1 MAQEKILTVKLARLS
16 VTRLTIGPSV
26 SLTSKSRSLWRVITL
41 STLLYS
47 SESLL
52 WSFCLPVQWLMRSV
66 IRRFTALLQILLRA
80 STNIVTSIFANT
92 VNSKHKWCCTSIVV
106 NTLTSVI
113 TNSFSS
119 ACKKCYK
126 HCCKYSYQY
135 YYKCFCK
142 HLQRRYKHCCRY
154 LQKQAQILFRAL
166 LQMLLTERCFNHHCK
181 YIILA

>member
-52 WSFCLPVQWLMRSV
+52 WSFCLRV
-66 IRRFTALLQILLRA
+66 IDAFSYSPIYSLVAN
-80 STNIVTSIFANT
+80 SVTSIFANT

-113 TNSFSS
+113 TNTLTST
-119 ACKKCYK
+119 CKKCYK

>member
-52 WSFCLPVQWLMRSV
+52 WSFCLRV
-66 IRRFTALLQILLRA
+66 IDAFSYSPIYSLVAN
-80 STNIVTSIFANT
+80 SVTSIFANT